1 MLYQNYED
9 LPICHLDRSRPSV
22 VRPLSSS
29 TARLTDFSFLHP
41 HFCCR
46 SLPMTWNRSGQF
58 KRMLSLGACGSGDRE
73 PSPGGDFLSKATLS
87 YKPIYKQT
95 LDCAHAA
102 NILRKDRWPN
112 YFRENTSQRAEG
124 RKVVGLRGYD
134 SPIWIH
140 FP

>member
-1 MLYQNYED
+1 
-9 LPICHLDRSRPSV
+9 
-22 VRPLSSS
+22 
-29 TARLTDFSFLHP
+29 
-41 HFCCR
+41 
-46 SLPMTWNRSGQF
+46 MTWNRSGQF

-124 RKVVGLRGYD
+124 RFEVRLQHVPKLMTVFVFTR
-134 SPIWIH
+134 H
-140 FP
+140 FSEKEIPK